1 MNLDLLEAFFGKR
14 FTGLVVCVIA
24 LVVGFFFGKPEL
36 FPSLATSLGL
46 MYGVYVGG
54 QTASDIRESSDAKE
68 K

>member
-1 MNLDLLEAFFGKR
+1 MNLEMLEAFFGKR
-14 FTGLVVCVIA
+14 FSGLIVCVAA

-54 QTASDIRESSDAKE
+54 QSYTDAKE

>member
-1 MNLDLLEAFFGKR
+1 MNIDLLEAFFGKR
-14 FTGLVVCVIA
+14 FSGLVICVIA

-46 MYGVYVGG
+46 MYGVFVSG
-54 QTASDIRESSDAKE
+54 QSYTDAKE